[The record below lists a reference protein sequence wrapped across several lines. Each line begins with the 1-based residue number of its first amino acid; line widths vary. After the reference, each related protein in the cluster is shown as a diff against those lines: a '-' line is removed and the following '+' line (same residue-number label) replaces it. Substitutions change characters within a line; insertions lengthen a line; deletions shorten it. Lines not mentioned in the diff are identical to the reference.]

1 MGTNT
6 RALLELVQD
15 RMSRAAAEEL
25 LRDAGEPRSLETLLD
40 DSTWSTYEQF
50 RGLLEAAARALGMG
64 TLRDLAKSPVLDS
77 AVDQSQTAALV
88 GSPATLFADMCALGA
103 SAITPIDCQTG
114 RELGPGQWL
123 LENRLIEGFEPFRE
137 YCAFRAGLCALL
149 PKLVGASIGDVT
161 EETCQCD
168 GADACTYRV
177 RWSETDDPV
186 RRADYYRGRYELELE
201 HLATFQRTVRDMASA
216 DDLDAVLG
224 RLVESVAHVIDAPVF
239 VLELDGDET
248 TPRRLFWHGV
258 EADAATLLAGEI
270 RSGRGIGAEGCY
282 SVTVASPHAH
292 YGVLAAVADRL
303 LLPRERSQL
312 DAYAGLAATT
322 LDAAYGLAEAHRQAA
337 GARALLDL
345 SHALSHIATTDEVA
359 ANLARA
365 VPSVIGSDHASVVL
379 VDPSGTRARVAGISG
394 VSREAVAA
402 VVDVEYT
409 VHESKDIRYF
419 ALAVPEPSV
428 PEASDRGDHVAHE
441 AMASVGTVATVI
453 VPIPGERGVLGWI
466 STSVAERPE
475 RLRARPELEERLRGI
490 AAQASTALRN
500 AMLLDQVRHQALHDP
515 LTGLPNR
522 ALVLERVG
530 AMLDRQ
536 RDDAS
541 GVAVLFIDLDGFK
554 DINDTLGHAAG
565 DEVLRAAAVRLT
577 GALPPGCTMGRLGGD
592 EFVVLSTFD
601 GDPGDDAGRPGAEL
615 LAQEL
620 LDVLREPFQI
630 ERPVPTTLV
639 LSASIGI
646 AVGARPSADDLL
658 RDADVA
664 LYQAKAAGKSCAR
677 TFVDAMGAAV
687 RDRLALDADLRSALD
702 HGEFFLVY
710 QPMFDL
716 RDERVTGTEALL
728 RWRRPDCGVVPPVAF
743 IPALEETGLIVDV
756 GRWVLDEACR
766 QTAAWRRRGLD
777 LDVSVNVSARQ
788 FDDDSLVDDV
798 RGALGRSGLPARA
811 LTIEI
816 TETTIMSS
824 AVDIPRRLAE
834 IKALGVR
841 VAIDDFG
848 TGYSSLAYLAQ
859 FPVDTLKI
867 DRSFVAGMTDP
878 TRSDAQA
885 DALIGVLVKLG
896 RSLGLETLAEGIEE
910 PEQLRRLQHEGCDS
924 GQGFL
929 WARPLEPD
937 ALAQFVLDGGR
948 AGVGDRAALPAPT
961 PVA

>member
-6 RALLELVQD
+6 RALVELVQD
-15 RMSRAAAEEL
+15 RISRAAAEEL
-25 LRDAGEPRSLETLLD
+25 LRDAGESRSLETLLD

-50 RGLLEAAARALGMG
+50 RSLLEAAARALGVSA
-64 TLRDLAKSPVLDS
+64 LRDMAKSPVLDS
-77 AVDQSQTAALV
+77 AVDDTQTLALVCSPAAL
-88 GSPATLFADMCALGA
+88 LADMCAIGT
-103 SAITPIDCQTG
+103 SAISPIDSQAG
-114 RELGPGQWL
+114 QELGPCEWL
-123 LENRLIEGFEPFRE
+123 LENRLAEGFEPFRE
-137 YCAFRAGLCALL
+137 YCAFRAGLVSLL
-149 PKLVGASIGDVT
+149 PKLVGASVGDVT

-177 RWSETDDPV
+177 RWSETDDPA

-224 RLVESVAHVIDAPVF
+224 RLVESVAHVLDAPVF

-248 TPRRLFWHGV
+248 TPRRLFCHGL
-258 EADAATLLAGEI
+258 DASAAEHLVGEI
-270 RSGRGIGAEGCY
+270 RAGRGIGAVGCY
-282 SVTVASPHAH
+282 TVTVASPHAH
-292 YGVLAAVADRL
+292 YGVLSAIADRL

-322 LDAAYGLAEAHRQAA
+322 LDAAFGLAEAHRQAA

-345 SHALSHIATTDEVA
+345 SHALSRIATTDEVA

-365 VPSVIGSDHASVVL
+365 VPSVIGCDRSSVVL
-379 VDPSGTRARVAGISG
+379 VDPSGMHARVAGYSG
-394 VSREAVAA
+394 VSPEVAAA
-402 VVDVEYT
+402 VVELDFT
-409 VHESKDIRYF
+409 VHESSDIRYF
-419 ALAVPEPSV
+419 DRS
-428 PEASDRGDHVAHE
+428 ASESSAPDVRDDVAHN
-441 AMASVGTVATVI
+441 AMASAGTVATVI
-453 VPIPGERGVLGWI
+453 VPIPGECGVMGWI
-466 STSVAERPE
+466 SASVADRPE
-475 RLRARPELEERLRGI
+475 RLRARPELEERLRGV

-530 AMLDRQ
+530 MMLAHQ
-536 RDDAS
+536 RRHAGS
-541 GVAVLFIDLDGFK
+541 IAVLFIDLDGFK

-577 GALPPGCTMGRLGGD
+577 AALPAGCTMGRLGGD
-592 EFVVLSTFD
+592 EFVVLVAHDSGD
-601 GDPGDDAGRPGAEL
+601 GDEVAWPGAET

-620 LDVLREPFQI
+620 LDVLQEPFRL
-630 ERPVPTTLV
+630 ERPVPTTLM

-677 TFVDAMGAAV
+677 TFVDAMGEAV
-687 RDRLALDADLRSALD
+687 RDRMALEADLRGALE

-710 QPMFDL
+710 QPIFDL
-716 RDERVTGTEALL
+716 CDERVTGTEALL
-728 RWRRPDCGVVPPVAF
+728 RWRRAGCGVVQPVTF
-743 IPALEETGLIVDV
+743 IPALEETGLVVDV

-766 QTAAWRRRGLD
+766 QTAAWRRQGLD
-777 LDVSVNVSARQ
+777 LDISVNVSARQ

-798 RGALGRSGLPARA
+798 RGALARSGLAAHA

-824 AVDIPRRLAE
+824 AVDIPGRLAA
-834 IKALGVR
+834 IKSLGVR

-878 TRSDAQA
+878 ARSDAQA

-910 PEQLRRLQHEGCDS
+910 PEQLRRLRHEGCDS
-924 GQGFL
+924 GQGYL
-929 WARPLEPD
+929 WARPLDPD

-948 AGVGDRAALPAPT
+948 AGVPAGDRGAVSERT